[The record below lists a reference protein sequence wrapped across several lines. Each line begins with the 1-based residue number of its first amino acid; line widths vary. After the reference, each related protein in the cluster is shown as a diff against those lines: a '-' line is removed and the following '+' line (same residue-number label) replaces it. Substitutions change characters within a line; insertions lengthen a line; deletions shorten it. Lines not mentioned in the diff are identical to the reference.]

1 MHYNQAWPDPQLDQA
16 VSMNSAAHISGNLRK
31 MQTRLE
37 DLAHYPLMLDGIE
50 IDMNAKIGQTIKLSF
65 DGTINCIACEKT
77 TKKSFGQGF
86 CYPCFRDSPNASE
99 CIFRPELCRAH
110 EGEAR
115 DMEWARKN
123 CLVEQIVYLA
133 RSSAVKVGITR
144 ASQLPTRWIDQG
156 ASDAIVFA
164 RVPNRYTAGLVE
176 VTMKKHLTDRTN
188 WQRMLKNE
196 VIDADLVATKASLT
210 GVLDAELRRFVDTD
224 DTVCS
229 INYPVNRYP
238 EKVKSVGF
246 DKQPQIE
253 GCLAGIK
260 GQYLIFDDN
269 RVLNIRKHNG
279 YRITIN

>member
-1 MHYNQAWPDPQLDQA
+1 
-16 VSMNSAAHISGNLRK
+16 MNAKAQPSGNLRK
-31 MQTRLE
+31 MQTRL
-37 DLAHYPLMLDGIE
+37 DDVAHYTLELGGTP
-50 IDMNAKIGQTIKLSF
+50 IDMNAKIGKTIKLSF
-65 DGTINCIACEKT
+65 DGTINCIACEQV

-86 CYPCFRDSPNASE
+86 CYPCFRNAPESSE
-99 CIFRPELCRAH
+99 CIIRPELCRAH

-115 DMEWARKN
+115 DMEWAEKH

-144 ASQLPTRWIDQG
+144 GSQMPTRWIDQG
-156 ASDAIVFA
+156 ATDAIVFA

-176 VTMKKHLTDRTN
+176 VAMKEHLTDRTN

-196 VIDADLVATKASLT
+196 VIDADLVETKATLMDT
-210 GVLDAELRRFVDTD
+210 LDDELGQYVDAD
-224 DTVCS
+224 NTVCS
-229 INYPVNRYP
+229 INYPVNRFP

-246 DKQPQIE
+246 DKFPEIE

-260 GQYLIFDDN
+260 GQYLIFDDS

-279 YRITIN
+279 YRISIVG

>member
-1 MHYNQAWPDPQLDQA
+1 
-16 VSMNSAAHISGNLRK
+16 MNSETHLSGNLRK
-31 MQTRLE
+31 MQTRLDDVAYYTLE
-37 DLAHYPLMLDGIE
+37 LDGTSV
-50 IDMNAKIGQTIKLSF
+50 DMNAKIGKTIKLSF
-65 DGTINCIACEKT
+65 DGIINCIACDRL

-86 CYPCFRDSPNASE
+86 CYPCFRNAPESSE
-99 CIFRPELCRAH
+99 CIIRPELCRAH

-115 DMEWARKN
+115 DMAWAEKN
-123 CLVEQIVYLA
+123 CLTEQIVYLA
-133 RSSAVKVGITR
+133 RSSAIKVGITR
-144 ASQLPTRWIDQG
+144 SSQMPTRWIDQG
-156 ASDAIVFA
+156 ATDAIVFA
-164 RVPNRYTAGLVE
+164 RVPNRYTAGVVE
-176 VTMKKHLTDRTN
+176 VAMKEHLTDRTN

-196 VIDADLVATKASLT
+196 VVDADLVATKASLIGT
-210 GVLDAELRRFVDTD
+210 LDDKLQQFVDSD

-246 DKQPQIE
+246 DKYPEIE

-279 YRITIN
+279 YRVTVS

>member
-1 MHYNQAWPDPQLDQA
+1 
-16 VSMNSAAHISGNLRK
+16 MNRDVRHSGNLRK
-31 MQTRLE
+31 MRTQLE
-37 DLAHYPLMLDGIE
+37 DVVRYTLMLDDTP

-65 DGTINCIACEKT
+65 DGQINCIACDRL

-86 CYPCFRDSPNASE
+86 CFPCFRDAPEASE
-99 CIFRPELCRAH
+99 CIIRPELCRAH

-115 DMEWARKN
+115 DMAWAEKY
-123 CLVEQIVYLA
+123 CLTEQIVYLA
-133 RSSAVKVGITR
+133 RSSAIKVGLTR
-144 ASQLPTRWIDQG
+144 VSQMPTRWIDQG
-156 ASDAIVFA
+156 ATDAIVFA

-176 VTMKKHLTDRTN
+176 VAMKAHLTDRTN

-196 VIDADLVATKASLT
+196 VIDADLVAKKASLT
-210 GVLDAELRRFVDTD
+210 DALDPDLRQYIDTD

-229 INYPVNRYP
+229 IDYPVDRYP

-246 DKQPQIE
+246 DKQAEIE

-279 YRITIN
+279 YRITVS

>member
-1 MHYNQAWPDPQLDQA
+1 MSSEERL
-16 VSMNSAAHISGNLRK
+16 SGNLRK

-37 DLAHYPLMLDGIE
+37 DVAHYTLVLDGVPV
-50 IDMNAKIGQTIKLSF
+50 DMNAKIGETIRLTF
-65 DGTINCIACEKT
+65 DGIINCIACGRE

-86 CYPCFRDSPNASE
+86 CFPCFRNAPEASE
-99 CIFRPELCRAH
+99 CIIRPELCRAH

-115 DMEWARKN
+115 DMAWAERH

-133 RSSAVKVGITR
+133 RSSAIKVGITR
-144 ASQLPTRWIDQG
+144 ASQMPTRWIDQG

-176 VTMKKHLTDRTN
+176 VAMKEHLTDRTN

-196 VIDADLVATKASLT
+196 VIDADLVATKASLIDT
-210 GVLDAELRRFVDTD
+210 LDADLRQFVDAD
-224 DTVCS
+224 EAVCA
-229 INYPVNRYP
+229 IDYPVERYP
-238 EKVKSVGF
+238 EKVKSIGF
-246 DKQPQIE
+246 DKQAEIE
-253 GCLAGIK
+253 GRLAGIK

-279 YRITIN
+279 YRIGLM

>member
-1 MHYNQAWPDPQLDQA
+1 
-16 VSMNSAAHISGNLRK
+16 MNSAAPLSGNLRK

-37 DLAHYPLMLDGIE
+37 DGARYTLLLDDVPV
-50 IDMNAKIGQTIKLSF
+50 DMNAKIGSTIKLRF
-65 DGTINCIACEKT
+65 DGTINCVVCGRE
-77 TKKSFGQGF
+77 TKKSFAQGF
-86 CYPCFRDSPNASE
+86 CYPCFRNAPEASE
-99 CIFRPELCRAH
+99 CIIRPELCRAH

-115 DMEWARKN
+115 DMAWAEQN

-133 RSSAVKVGITR
+133 RSSAIKVGITR
-144 ASQLPTRWIDQG
+144 TSQMPTRWIDQG
-156 ASDAIVFA
+156 ATDAIVFA

-176 VTMKKHLTDRTN
+176 VAMKEHLTDRTN

-210 GVLDAELRRFVDTD
+210 DTLDADLQQFIDTD

-229 INYPVNRYP
+229 IDYPVERYP

-246 DKQPQIE
+246 DKQPEIE

-279 YRITIN
+279 YRITMM

>member
-1 MHYNQAWPDPQLDQA
+1 MNAKTA
-16 VSMNSAAHISGNLRK
+16 VTGNLRK
-31 MQTRLE
+31 MQTELK
-37 DLAHYPLMLDGIE
+37 DVAQYTLMLNDTP
-50 IDMNAKIGQTIKLSF
+50 IDMNAKIGETIKLSF
-65 DGTINCIACEKT
+65 DGTINCISCERV

-86 CYPCFRDSPNASE
+86 CFPCFRDSPDSSE
-99 CIFRPELCRAH
+99 CILRPELCRAH

-115 DMEWARKN
+115 DMEWAKKH
-123 CLVEQIVYLA
+123 CLTEQIVYLA

-144 ASQLPTRWIDQG
+144 ASQMPTRWIDQG
-156 ASDAIVFA
+156 ATDAIVFA

-176 VTMKKHLTDRTN
+176 VAMKEHLTDRTN

-196 VIDADLVATKASLT
+196 VIDADLVEKKAALVDTINSDLHQY
-210 GVLDAELRRFVDTD
+210 VDTD

-229 INYPVNRYP
+229 INYPVERYP

-246 DKQPQIE
+246 DKLPEIE
-253 GCLAGIK
+253 GRLAGIK

-279 YRITIN
+279 YRVTVA

>member
-1 MHYNQAWPDPQLDQA
+1 
-16 VSMNSAAHISGNLRK
+16 MNAKAQPSGNLRK
-31 MQTRLE
+31 MQTRL
-37 DLAHYPLMLDGIE
+37 DDVAHYTLALGDTQ
-50 IDMNAKIGQTIKLSF
+50 IDMNAKIGKAIKLSF
-65 DGTINCIACEKT
+65 DGTINCIACEKV
-77 TKKSFGQGF
+77 TKKSFGGGF
-86 CYPCFRDSPNASE
+86 CYPCFRNAPESSE
-99 CIFRPELCRAH
+99 CIIRPELCRAH

-115 DMEWARKN
+115 DMAWAEKH

-144 ASQLPTRWIDQG
+144 ASQMPTRWIDQG
-156 ASDAIVFA
+156 ATDAIVFA

-176 VTMKKHLTDRTN
+176 VAMKEHLTDRTN

-196 VIDADLVATKASLT
+196 V
-210 GVLDAELRRFVDTD
+210 
-224 DTVCS
+224 
-229 INYPVNRYP
+229 NQYP

-246 DKQPQIE
+246 DKFPEIE

-279 YRITIN
+279 YRIGMDN

>member
-1 MHYNQAWPDPQLDQA
+1 
-16 VSMNSAAHISGNLRK
+16 MNANAQPAGNLRK
-31 MQTRLE
+31 MQTRL
-37 DLAHYPLMLDGIE
+37 DDVTRYTLALGGTQ
-50 IDMNAKIGQTIKLSF
+50 IDMNAKIGETIKLSF
-65 DGTINCIACEKT
+65 DGTINCIACEKV
-77 TKKSFGQGF
+77 TKKSFGGGF
-86 CYPCFRDSPNASE
+86 CYPCFRDAPESSE
-99 CIFRPELCRAH
+99 CIIRPELCRAH

-115 DMEWARKN
+115 DMAWAEKH

-144 ASQLPTRWIDQG
+144 ASQMPTRWIDQG
-156 ASDAIVFA
+156 ATDAIVFA

-176 VTMKKHLTDRTN
+176 VAMKEHLTDRTN

-196 VIDADLVATKASLT
+196 VIDADLVEAKALLT
-210 GVLDAELRRFVDTD
+210 DTLDKDLQQFIDPD

-229 INYPVNRYP
+229 INYPVNQYP

-246 DKQPQIE
+246 DKFPEIE

-260 GQYLIFDDN
+260 GQYLIFDDS

-279 YRITIN
+279 YRIRLGD

>member
-1 MHYNQAWPDPQLDQA
+1 
-16 VSMNSAAHISGNLRK
+16 MNRDALHSGNLRK
-31 MQTRLE
+31 MRTRLE
-37 DLAHYPLMLDGIE
+37 DVVHYTLMLDDTP
-50 IDMNAKIGQTIKLSF
+50 IDMNAKIGETIKLSF
-65 DGTINCIACEKT
+65 DGQINCIACDRL

-86 CYPCFRDSPNASE
+86 CYPCFRDAPEASE
-99 CIFRPELCRAH
+99 CIIRPELCRAH

-115 DMEWARKN
+115 DMAWAEKH
-123 CLVEQIVYLA
+123 CLTEQIVYLA
-133 RSSAVKVGITR
+133 RSSAIKVGITR
-144 ASQLPTRWIDQG
+144 GSQVPARWIDQG
-156 ASDAIVFA
+156 ATDAIIFA

-176 VTMKKHLTDRTN
+176 VAMKEHLTDRTN

-196 VIDADLVATKASLT
+196 VIDADLVAKKALVSDA
-210 GVLDAELRRFVDTD
+210 LDADLRQFIDTD

-229 INYPVNRYP
+229 IDYPVDRYP

-246 DKQPQIE
+246 DKQPEIE

-279 YRITIN
+279 YRITVS

>member
-1 MHYNQAWPDPQLDQA
+1 
-16 VSMNSAAHISGNLRK
+16 MNSKAQLSGNLRK

-37 DLAHYPLMLDGIE
+37 DVAHYTLMLDDTP
-50 IDMNAKIGQTIKLSF
+50 IDMNAKIGKTIKLSF
-65 DGTINCIACEKT
+65 DGTINCIACGRV

-86 CYPCFRDSPNASE
+86 CFPCFRDAPESSE
-99 CIFRPELCRAH
+99 CILRPELCRAH

-115 DMEWARKN
+115 DMAWAETH

-133 RSSAVKVGITR
+133 RSSAIKVGITR
-144 ASQLPTRWIDQG
+144 ASQMPTRWIDQG

-176 VTMKKHLTDRTN
+176 VALKEHLTDRTN

-196 VIDADLVATKASLT
+196 VIDADLVATKASMIDT
-210 GVLDAELRRFVDTD
+210 LDSDLREFVDNV

-229 INYPVNRYP
+229 INYPVERYP

-246 DKQPQIE
+246 DKQAEIE

-279 YRITIN
+279 YSVTVS

>member
-1 MHYNQAWPDPQLDQA
+1 
-16 VSMNSAAHISGNLRK
+16 MNSKAQASGNLRK
-31 MQTRLE
+31 MQTRL
-37 DLAHYPLMLDGIE
+37 DDVAYYTLDLDGVS
-50 IDMNAKIGQTIKLSF
+50 IDMNAKIGETIRLNF
-65 DGTINCIACEKT
+65 DGIINCIACDRL

-86 CYPCFRDSPNASE
+86 CYPCFRNAPESSE
-99 CIFRPELCRAH
+99 CIIRPELCRAH

-115 DMEWARKN
+115 DMAWAEKH
-123 CLVEQIVYLA
+123 CLTEQIVYLA
-133 RSSAVKVGITR
+133 RSSAIKVGITR
-144 ASQLPTRWIDQG
+144 ASQMPTRWIDQG
-156 ASDAIVFA
+156 ATDAIVFA

-176 VTMKKHLTDRTN
+176 VAMKEHLTDRTN

-196 VIDADLVATKASLT
+196 VIDADLVATKASL
-210 GVLDAELRRFVDTD
+210 VDTIDEDFRQYVDSD

-229 INYPVNRYP
+229 IHYPVERFP

-246 DKQPQIE
+246 DKFPEIE

-279 YRITIN
+279 YLVTLS